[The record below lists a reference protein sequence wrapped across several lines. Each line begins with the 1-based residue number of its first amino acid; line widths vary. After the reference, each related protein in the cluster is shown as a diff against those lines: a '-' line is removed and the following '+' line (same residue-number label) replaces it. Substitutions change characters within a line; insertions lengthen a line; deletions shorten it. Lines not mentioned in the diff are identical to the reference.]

1 MNENARACHNAL
13 FGLLAKEYNC
23 TPEDFLR
30 EENVVTVSAIRDG
43 RRCYGS
49 SPYFF
54 SMVTTGR
61 NAVITA
67 DACLQPFLAEWSRDR
82 VGHWLFEQ
90 PNTKPLEAEL
100 NRFGY
105 TLKNSYHMFLPTAES
120 TAKAPDYPVKWFYDE
135 EILPFYGDPRF
146 PNAICAEPFPHRP
159 DRIVVCAYDGET
171 IMGMA
176 GCSQDAPGWLQI
188 GIDVLPAYRSHG
200 VGATLVS
207 LLRTAISERGEM
219 PFYGTSLANYHSW
232 NIAIRCGF
240 RPAWVEIGAKKL

>member
-1 MNENARACHNAL
+1 MNTEKTRLFAAL
-13 FGLLAKEYNC
+13 HTLLAHEYNC
-23 TPEDFLR
+23 DPADFTR
-30 EENVVTVSAIRDG
+30 AENVLTVSALRDG

-49 SPYFF
+49 DPYFF
-54 SMVTTGR
+54 SMVTTGG

-67 DACLQPFLAEWSRDR
+67 DTCLHPFLENWMQDR
-82 VGHWLFEQ
+82 CGHWLFEQ
-90 PNTKPLEAEL
+90 PNTRPLEAEL

-105 TLKNSYHMFLPTAES
+105 ALKNSYHMFLPA
-120 TAKAPDYPVKWFYDE
+120 AKAEVGTPDFAVRWFEDG

-146 PNAICAEPFPHRP
+146 PNAICAEPLPHRP
-159 DRIVVCAYDGET
+159 DRLVVCAYDGET

-188 GIDVLPAYRSHG
+188 GIDVLPAYRSRG
-200 VGATLVS
+200 VGAGLVA
-207 LLRTAISERGEM
+207 LMPKAIEERGEI
-219 PFYGTSLANYHSW
+219 PFYGTSLSNYHSW